1 MAIDGKISVEVK
13 NQSVFTAGDIA
24 KFTSSFEVLN
34 PELVICH
41 LDDSKSFEI
50 ELTVEKGRGY
60 LPAEES
66 KPKEQVFGVIPIDA
80 IFHTY

>member
-1 MAIDGKISVEVK
+1 
-13 NQSVFTAGDIA
+13 
-24 KFTSSFEVLN
+24 LN
-34 PELVICH
+34 SDLVICH
-41 LDDSKSFEI
+41 LDESKSFEI

-80 IFHTY
+80 IFTPIKNVNTVLKIPGLSKRLTLKS